1 MLETDL
7 NKQDQYNRR
16 NNLDTQGI
24 PDSVPDDQ
32 LEEKIIEIFNQ
43 INVKINAFD
52 IEDCHRIGKRRKR
65 LLSTL
70 LIERSARQFWK
81 KELS

>member
-24 PDSVPDDQ
+24 PDGVPDDQ

-43 INVKINAFD
+43 TNVKINTFD
-52 IEDCHRIGKRRKR
+52 IEDCHRIGK
-65 LLSTL
+65 
-70 LIERSARQFWK
+70 
-81 KELS
+81 